1 MAILK
6 KVIVS
11 VILIIFA
18 ARFSPAQ
25 WIQTKGPCGGNWSSI
40 ISKDSTLFVSL
51 SGTGIFRSRDKGQS
65 WSIINNGL
73 TDLRV
78 MTLLSLE
85 NEIFAGT
92 ISDGLFTSIN
102 DGVSWVPYNSNCN
115 YNDVTD
121 MAVYGSGILLIT
133 DDGVVKLIKKNGK
146 WTDSLLYEESFLDFV
161 AAKSNLILISDGSK
175 IFRSKNDGLSWD
187 TCNIGVFH
195 RDVCSI
201 YIPNDSTCIAG
212 TEKGAFISKNRGD
225 TWALID
231 TAGIPLDDNMYI
243 RDVIERNDT
252 TLMVSYDK
260 VWISTGKG
268 SSWSNFNSAVVF
280 THPEAIVL
288 MDNNILLLTY
298 AGIFISSFSTREWR
312 DISSGIIAGNVTSFL
327 RIGETLFAGGSA
339 NRNIY
344 RSTDNGINWVASD
357 SGVQSLSNVFALIN
371 VDSVIYAGC
380 NWEGLVQSNDNGLT
394 WKKSILAGDLVYS
407 FLKAKDGAYFG
418 TREKGILFLPSHEA
432 KLTEL
437 NTGLPFNK
445 YTELYPAINALTSSD
460 SLVFAAVEYRGVFVT
475 NNKGASWAA
484 VNNGLSDSNV
494 NSIQYS
500 NGVLLAAAAKK
511 VFRSVDNGLSWKES
525 QTKLEGRKVLTF
537 AENGKFVFAG
547 TDKGVFLSTDAG
559 LNWMEANTGLTGEVQ
574 SMIVHGEYLLAGTT
588 TQGVW
593 RRPISEFQNSN
604 GIALSPENGSKQ
616 VIDIKRQMNSLLFK
630 INIPITSEY
639 SVMVYDLQGRFCES
653 TNRILLNPGN
663 YSFEWSLN
671 GFKSGSYL
679 VSISI
684 GANKYYSKFSVTK

>member
-6 KVIVS
+6 KIIIS

-18 ARFSPAQ
+18 ASFSSAQ

-40 ISKDSTLFVSL
+40 ASKDSTLFVSL

-65 WSIINNGL
+65 WSIANNGL
-73 TDLRV
+73 TDMRV
-78 MTLLSLE
+78 MTLLALE

-92 ISDGLFTSIN
+92 ISDGLFISAN
-102 DGVSWVPYNSNCN
+102 DGISWVPYNSICN

-121 MAVYGSGILLIT
+121 MAVYGSGILLTT
-133 DDGVVKLIKKNGK
+133 DDGVVKLFKKNGK
-146 WTDSLLYEESFLDFV
+146 WTDSLIYEESFLDYI

-187 TCNIGVFH
+187 TCKISAPF

-212 TEKGAFISKNRGD
+212 TDKGAFISKNQGD

-231 TAGIPLDDNMYI
+231 TAGIPSDDNMYI

-252 TLMVSYDK
+252 TLMVSYNK
-260 VWISTGKG
+260 VWISAGKG
-268 SSWSNFNSAVVF
+268 SSWSNFNPAVVL
-280 THPEAIVL
+280 TRPESIVL
-288 MDNNILLLTY
+288 MDNNIILLTS
-298 AGIFISSFSTREWR
+298 AGLFISTFRTREWR
-312 DISSGIIAGNVTSFL
+312 DISFGIIAGNVTSFL
-327 RIGETLFAGGSA
+327 KIGETLFAGGSA

-344 RSTDNGINWVASD
+344 RSTDDGINWVASD
-357 SGVQSLSNVFALIN
+357 SGVQSLSNVFALTS

-380 NWEGLVQSNDNGLT
+380 NWEGLVQSNDNGVT

-432 KLTEL
+432 KLTGL

-445 YTELYPAINALTSSD
+445 YTELYPAINVLTSSD
-460 SLVFAAVEYRGVFVT
+460 SLVFAAVEYRGVFVSK
-475 NNKGASWAA
+475 NKGASWAA
-484 VNNGLSDSNV
+484 MNNGLLDSNV
-494 NSIQYS
+494 QAILFS
-500 NGVLLAAAAKK
+500 NGALLAAADKK
-511 VFRSVDNGLSWKES
+511 VFRSVDNGISWKES
-525 QTKLEGRKVLTF
+525 KTKLEGREVLTF
-537 AENGKFVFAG
+537 AENGKFIFAG
-547 TDKGVFLSTDAG
+547 TDNGVFLSTDAG
-559 LNWMEANTGLTGEVQ
+559 LNWKEANTGLTGEVQ
-574 SMIVHGEYLLAGTT
+574 SMIVHGGYLLAGTAN
-588 TQGVW
+588 QGVW

-604 GIALSPENGSKQ
+604 GIALLTGNGHTQ
-616 VIDIKRQMNSLLFK
+616 AIDIKKRMNSLLFK
-630 INIPITSEY
+630 ISIPITSEY
-639 SVMVYDLQGRFCES
+639 SVMMYDLQGRLCKS
-653 TNRILLNPGN
+653 ANRILLNPGD

-679 VSISI
+679 VCISI
-684 GANKYYSKFSVTK
+684 GADKYYSNFSVIR